1 MSLGVSAKMQGRLDE
16 YGSFHRAFGNELCH
30 VVGIPCIV
38 AGAATLLGAVPLVR
52 FSAGTVTLAEVVT
65 GAIIV
70 FYLVSARLLGL
81 VTGTLMAL
89 LVAGGRALP
98 FVAGLA
104 LFLGGWAVQFIGHAV
119 YEKRSPAF
127 LRNLLHLLVGPA
139 WLVDRALARLVPARQ

>member
-1 MSLGVSAKMQGRLDE
+1 MQVRLDE
-16 YGSFHRAFGNELCH
+16 YGSHHRTLGNELCH
-30 VVGIPCIV
+30 VVGIPCII
-38 AGAATLLGAVPLVR
+38 AGAATLLGAVPLVTAR
-52 FSAGTVTLAEVVT
+52 AFTLTLAEVVS
-65 GAIIV
+65 GAAIV

-81 VTGTLMAL
+81 VTGVLMAL

-98 FVAGLA
+98 LGVGAA

-139 WLVDRALARLVPARQ
+139 WLVYRGLERLVPARQQ

>member
-1 MSLGVSAKMQGRLDE
+1 MQARLDE
-16 YGSFHRAFGNELCH
+16 YGSFHRALGNELCH
-30 VVGIPCIV
+30 LVGIPCIV
-38 AGAATLLGAVPLVR
+38 AGAATLLGAVPLVTL
-52 FSAGTVTLAEVVT
+52 AGFTVTLAEVVS

-98 FVAGLA
+98 LGVGLA

-139 WLVDRALARLVPARQ
+139 WLVDRAIARLAVPLPR

>member
-1 MSLGVSAKMQGRLDE
+1 MQARLDE
-16 YGSFHRAFGNELCH
+16 YGSYHRALGNELCH

-38 AGAATLLGAVPLVR
+38 TGAATLLGAVPLVTLGG
-52 FSAGTVTLAEVVT
+52 FAVTLAEVVT
-65 GAIIV
+65 AAIVV

-98 FVAGLA
+98 LGVGLA

-127 LRNLLHLLVGPA
+127 LKNLLHLLVGPA
-139 WLVDRALARLVPARQ
+139 WLVYRALERLLVPLRG